1 MLTLRVPEVVHD
13 RLSRLAEERQVPIS
27 TLARSFLVQAMNQEE
42 DPAIRARALV
52 DAIEQDRQLLFRLR
66 RLVLFSTDSGE

>member
-1 MLTLRVPEVVHD
+1 MLTLRVPEVVHA

-42 DPAIRARALV
+42 NPAIRARALI
-52 DAIEQDRQLLFRLR
+52 DAIEQDHQLLFRLR